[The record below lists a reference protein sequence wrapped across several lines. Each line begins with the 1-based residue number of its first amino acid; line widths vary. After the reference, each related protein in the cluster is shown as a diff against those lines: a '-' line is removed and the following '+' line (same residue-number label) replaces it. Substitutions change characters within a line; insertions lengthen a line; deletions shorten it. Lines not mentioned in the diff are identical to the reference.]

1 MPIPSQV
8 PRAVATVRLGKEKDR
23 ANLTEMKEGG
33 RQGVGDIL
41 WGAVNFK
48 SHSQSILE
56 IKCVIEALDFEAIDF
71 EATDFEAIETHGL
84 KDGGFDEADGG
95 WGKRFRL
102 IGKTYKGKK
111 REAKEE

>member
-1 MPIPSQV
+1 M
-8 PRAVATVRLGKEKDR
+8 
-23 ANLTEMKEGG
+23 
-33 RQGVGDIL
+33 GDIL

-48 SHSQSILE
+48 SRSQSILE
-56 IKCVIEALDFEAIDF
+56 IKRGIEALDFEAIDF
-71 EATDFEAIETHGL
+71 EATDFEATDFEAIEAHGL
-84 KDGGFDEADGG
+84 KDGGFDEADEG

>member
-33 RQGVGDIL
+33 GKGWGDIL

-56 IKCVIEALDFEAIDF
+56 IKCVIESIDF

>member
-1 MPIPSQV
+1 M
-8 PRAVATVRLGKEKDR
+8 RLGKEKDR
-23 ANLTEMKEGG
+23 ANLTERKEGKANRRG
-33 RQGVGDIL
+33 TIL

-56 IKCVIEALDFEAIDF
+56 IKHVIESI
-71 EATDFEAIETHGL
+71 DFEAIEAHGL
-84 KDGGFDEADGG
+84 KDGGFDEADEG

>member
-1 MPIPSQV
+1 MSIPSQV
-8 PRAVATVRLGKEKDR
+8 LRAVAIVRLGKEKDR
-23 ANLTEMKEGG
+23 ANLTERKEGG
-33 RQGVGDIL
+33 GKGWGDIL

-56 IKCVIEALDFEAIDF
+56 IKCVIESIDF